1 MSSSLLRRPFPAR
14 LLKPMA
20 TDGVGSYGRAVLL
33 ADLDTVFA
41 RWVWCRAVLHRGWW
55 LVASVYM
62 VVDARLSV

>member
-1 MSSSLLRRPFPAR
+1 
-14 LLKPMA
+14 MA